1 VMTVELLKLVQA
13 EQSALFHLYLA
24 VFKLVSETDNVIG
37 ISEFFHVVELLFA
50 LKTGLVISFT

>member
-1 VMTVELLKLVQA
+1 MTVELVKLVQT
-13 EQSALFHLYLA
+13 EQSESFHLYLA
-24 VFKLVSETDNVIG
+24 VLKLLSETDNVIE

>member
-1 VMTVELLKLVQA
+1 MMTVELLKLVQA